1 MSSKMKWVSQ
11 RVEKIKNPE
20 KRRKAEHELWQGQCN
35 CPYWHGV
42 FGGLYLHHLRR
53 NTYEHLNRA
62 EKFFHENQNGSVQY
76 SEADLNQDGL
86 KEGVLESAPFS
97 FYFLPHRG
105 GTVAEL
111 DYQPEAVNVLDVLTR
126 REEAYHGEIIHEKG
140 PGGAAKSIH
149 EIDKTV
155 APEVLERIAF
165 DAYQRLSFIDHFL
178 PLETTFEQFWKG
190 KNTRLTQDPTQNLYS
205 AHWKNEKQEAVVSL
219 EGKWKLK
226 LPSREASVSMVK
238 TLRLKPKEGT
248 VRLSWVIKNES
259 AEKID
264 CIWGSEWNFN
274 FFDREKNETAIKKWE
289 IQDGWSPIHL
299 TLSGNETFDY
309 WQYPIETVAQTEKDY
324 RLLHQGIAVFP
335 HWRLALG
342 PKQSFERSLIFS
354 FSNAKDQTG

>member
-1 MSSKMKWVSQ
+1 M
-11 RVEKIKNPE
+11 
-20 KRRKAEHELWQGQCN
+20 
-35 CPYWHGV
+35 
-42 FGGLYLHHLRR
+42 LRR

-62 EKFFHENQNGSVQY
+62 EKFCQENQNGAVRY
-76 SEADLNQDGL
+76 SEVDLNQDGL
-86 KEGVLESAPFS
+86 KGGVLESAPFS
-97 FYFLPHRG
+97 IYFLPHRG

-111 DYQPEAVNVLDVLTR
+111 DYQPEAINVLDVLTR

-140 PGGAAKSIH
+140 AGGAAKSIH
-149 EIDKTV
+149 EIDKAV

-165 DAYQRLSFIDHFL
+165 DAYQRLSFVDHFL

-190 KNTRLTQDPTQNLYS
+190 KNTRLTQDPTQNLYT
-205 AHWKNEKQEAVVSL
+205 AHWKNEKQAAVVSL

-226 LPSREASVSMVK
+226 LPSREAAVSVIK
-238 TLRLKPKEGT
+238 TLRLKPKEGA
-248 VRLSWVIKNES
+248 VRLSWVIKNET

-274 FFDREKNETAIKKWE
+274 FFEREKNETGIKKWE

-299 TLSGNETFDY
+299 TLSGDDTFDY
-309 WQYPIETVAQTEKDY
+309 WQFPIETVAQTEKDY

-342 PKQSFERSLIFS
+342 PRQNFERSLIFS